1 MHIHSIELLVKTPI
15 DKILDNLD
23 IFFENLLQEI
33 KLYLNFDLIF
43 KDINLNYTKTSDKL
57 ELDLINFGV
66 KKSQKNNVLT
76 ISILTSQS
84 EFVRIVLLKEAY
96 KCFIPAILQENPLV
110 NIIINQ
116 KVEIDLQNSAYIRE
130 WKEIKREVIMNYE
143 YMKDEFDRLEGF
155 LKQES
160 TKDRPSPFQFF
171 FSYYVRNNIHLL
183 EDYKDGFYGDKSF
196 YDLFFEDYERRY
208 NKYSEDLLE
217 TIRIIT
223 KIFYEVKSYRSLVDY
238 QDYFKLFQEKGVF
251 QTNMS
256 LRRFTENMQWIRDF
270 STIAPSYKINW
281 PVLCIMSTCCFMT
294 FHPTIGNAKIR
305 KIINQLPFFLLPYIS
320 KNDFGL
326 NISGYFLL
334 PEIYL
339 KDLIRFLER
348 LEKEGYLIDK
358 KLYLISAPSIT
369 TNFNSLRS
377 HNVPLF
383 NPNRQDYKREFEFE
397 HQFEYGEGKLKS
409 SLNLLDWLLIER
421 IYGFSITHLGF
432 ERKTETLTKLKE
444 DLVNEIESQRK
455 LIEDVKKNLNIIH
468 NSPNLRNTIIEIIDD
483 NKVFGF
489 FYIKWMIE
497 DYISIFELTNKFLS
511 NNSSISNYL
520 QFQEFIKRKSVSKTI
535 ENNIIIKNLHKNTIR
550 QVISLFF
557 KSIDAF
563 EVKIEEYRKIS
574 NLFNSIHDLKIFS
587 LEKIKS
593 IIIDESLIQKIY
605 YTKEQ
610 KLRREYERYKTKEI
624 TFKMIYQKLDNFLL
638 NDPPVIKPFLLNSLS
653 IPRIKMYVSSILKD
667 TIQTKEAIEKIK
679 WYFPRVLV
687 TNLSDYKTN
696 EKYIHIQL
704 QGPYL
709 NSKEN
714 LLLISI
720 LHKIF
725 INNNI
730 FLKIYYTS
738 FSEPTFSLKDF
749 YDLERE
755 EFFYTKDLFEQFYLY
770 IQKTFDRECKPIKE
784 LPSNT
789 KQHYWAKY
797 NISHL
802 ISHIEN
808 RISKEHIDFN
818 FKSIYQLLVF
828 HNNLKD
834 SLKNIDSFKGV
845 KKEYFY
851 NNYIGAIKF
860 IPVFQAF
867 GFGQY
872 FLYFYP
878 LDLGVIDFKHF
889 LHNSFQKIKYPAILG
904 NSNSFL
910 MSFIWPYRNPND
922 KLLNWLT
929 KSKKVIREY
938 CAFFI
943 KKVYQLFHF
952 ERNLSEF
959 GWDLDFNRFRA
970 YFQKILFNPSYHIT
984 NPKLKEINIG
994 DLIVSDYFTPDSTEY
1009 KALTE
1014 LYSWK
1019 SSDIKSYLATRYNIV
1034 HDILELLEKN
1044 LIFPYISLKNLD
1056 LIKKIYIIL
1065 PDVKKEQNEK
1075 LLNIFSFFNIG
1086 FIYEIEGEYYIHGF
1100 PEEIKFENGLM
1111 IKLHLPDCQLDEFEK
1126 LFDLIFEYL
1135 GIKHYVILND
1145 LVDGKNLLKSIYGGL
1160 DFLKSYNPLKNLSWN
1175 NKDKIWMNHKL
1186 FDGKFNKIYP
1196 DLFPKG

>member
-23 IFFENLLQEI
+23 IIFENLLQEI
-33 KLYLNFDLIF
+33 KLYFNFDLIF
-43 KDINLNYTKTSDKL
+43 KDIKLNYTKTSDKL
-57 ELDLINFGV
+57 ENDFINFGV
-66 KKSQKNNVLT
+66 KKSQKNNILT

-84 EFVRIVLLKEAY
+84 EFVRIILLREAY
-96 KCFIPAILQENPLV
+96 KCFVPTILQENPLV

-116 KVEIDLQNSAYIRE
+116 KVEIDLQNFAYIRE

-155 LKQES
+155 LRQES

-171 FSYYVRNNIHLL
+171 FSYYVWNNIQLL

-208 NKYSEDLLE
+208 SKYSEDILE

-223 KIFYEVKSYRSLVDY
+223 KIFYEVKSYRSLLDY
-238 QDYFKLFQEKGVF
+238 QEYFKILQEKGVF

-281 PVLCIMSTCCFMT
+281 PALGIISTCCFMT
-294 FHPTIGNAKIR
+294 FHPIIGNAKIR
-305 KIINQLPFFLLPYIS
+305 KLIDQLPFFLLPYIS

-339 KDLIRFLER
+339 KDLIRFLEK
-348 LEKEGYLIDK
+348 LEKEGYLIYK
-358 KLYLISAPSIT
+358 KLYLISTPIST
-369 TNFNSLRS
+369 TNLNSLRS
-377 HNVPLF
+377 HRAPLL
-383 NPNRQDYKREFEFE
+383 NPNRQYYNKKLEFCHE
-397 HQFEYGEGKLKS
+397 FEYGNGKLKS
-409 SLNLLDWLLIER
+409 SLTLLEWLLIDR
-421 IYGFSITHLGF
+421 IYGFSITNLGF
-432 ERKTETLTKLKE
+432 ERKSETLTKLKE
-444 DLVNEIESQRK
+444 YLVNEIESQRK
-455 LIEDVKKNLNIIH
+455 LIEDVKKNLDIIN
-468 NSPNLRNTIIEIIDD
+468 NSPNIRKLVLDFIDN
-483 NKVFGF
+483 NKLNGF
-489 FYIKWMIE
+489 FYIKQVL
-497 DYISIFELTNKFLS
+497 DNYISLFHLVNNILS
-511 NNSSISNYL
+511 NNPSISNYF
-520 QFQEFIKRKSVSKTI
+520 QFQEFIKKQSISKTI
-535 ENNIIIKNLHKNTIR
+535 ENNIIIKKIQQKTIR
-550 QVISLFF
+550 NVVALFF
-557 KSIDAF
+557 KSSGAF
-563 EVKIEEYRKIS
+563 EEKIGQYRKVN
-574 NLFNSIHDLKIFS
+574 NLFNSLYDLKIFN

-593 IIIDESLIQKIY
+593 IITNESLIQKIY
-605 YTKEQ
+605 HTKEA
-610 KLRREYERYKTKEI
+610 KLGREYKRYNTKEI
-624 TFKMIYQKLDNFLL
+624 TYKLIDQILDNYLHA
-638 NDPPVIKPFLLNSLS
+638 DPPIIKPFLLNSLT
-653 IPRIKMYVSSILKD
+653 IPKLKMFITSILKD
-667 TIQTKEAIEKIK
+667 TINSRKAIEKIK
-679 WYFPRVLV
+679 WFFPRVLI
-687 TNLSDYKTN
+687 TNLSDYKTH
-696 EKYIHIQL
+696 EKYIHVQL
-704 QGPYL
+704 QCPYL
-709 NSKEN
+709 NNREN
-714 LLLISI
+714 RILVSI

-725 INNNI
+725 TNNI
-730 FLKIYYTS
+730 IFVNNYYTS
-738 FSEPTFSLKDF
+738 FSQPTFSLKDF
-749 YDLERE
+749 YDLDRE
-755 EFFYTKDLFEQFYLY
+755 EFFYTKDLFEQFYLHLKK
-770 IQKTFDRECKPIKE
+770 IFDMKCTPINE
-784 LPSNT
+784 IPSIYKSYLWT
-789 KQHYWAKY
+789 IR

-802 ISHIEN
+802 VSQIEN
-808 RISKEHIDFN
+808 RISKEHIDYN
-818 FKSIYQLLVF
+818 LKSINRLSEF
-828 HNNLKD
+828 HNNLTND
-834 SLKNIDSFKGV
+834 LIDRDAFKSA

-851 NNYIGAIKF
+851 SNYINSIKF
-860 IPVFQAF
+860 IPVFQRF

-872 FLYFYP
+872 FLYFFP
-878 LDLGVIDFKHF
+878 LDLDEIDFKHF
-889 LHNSFQKIKYPAILG
+889 LHNSFQKIKYLARIE

-910 MSFIWPYRNPND
+910 INFLWPYRNPNV

-938 CAFFI
+938 CVFFI

-952 ERNLSEF
+952 EHNLSVF
-959 GWDLDFNRFRA
+959 GWDLDFNRFRV
-970 YFQKILFNPSYHIT
+970 YLQKVLFDPSYHIPA
-984 NPKLKEINIG
+984 PKLREFNVG

-1019 SSDIKSYLATRYNIV
+1019 SSDIKSYLATSYNIV
-1034 HDILELLEKN
+1034 NYILELLEKN
-1044 LIFPYISLKNLD
+1044 LIFPYISPKNLD

-1075 LLNIFSFFNIG
+1075 LLKIFSFFNIG

-1100 PEEIKFENGLM
+1100 NEEIKFENGLM
-1111 IKLHLPDCQLDEFEK
+1111 IKFYLPDCQLDEFEK

-1196 DLFPKG
+1196 DLFPKR